1 MVEKYEEMTIN
12 ERRKYIWKM
21 WSRYKHCGKTE
32 KGKLLQEMEAVTGM
46 HRKSLI
52 RILNG
57 RLSRKKRQKQRGK
70 EYGVEVEDAIR
81 KIARSLD
88 YPCAERLRPN
98 LVWMAEHLGKH
109 GELQVTEETKA
120 ALDKIS
126 VSTIKRLLKRIGR
139 SEPKIAYR
147 KPAAKTRNHLRKKYP
162 MKRIPWDTEEPGH
175 FEMDLVSHGGE
186 SGSGEFIHTLQMV
199 DVATGWSELAA
210 VFGKS
215 YKVMED
221 GFKTILNRLP
231 IEINELHPD
240 NGSEFFN
247 SHILRFWREKVEGL
261 EYSRSRPYHKN
272 DNRYV
277 EENNHSGV
285 RAYVGH
291 GRFDTL
297 QHLTIMRELYHCL
310 WLYHNF
316 FQPVMHTKEKV
327 YFDEFHYRRIFDQAR
342 PPFDRLVEAGVLSP
356 KLQNKLEVLRQ
367 KTNPLEL
374 RAKIDELVT
383 ILIGLPV
390 NNNKEIINI
399 THTLRKE
406 ASPSVT
412 LSFEPINAFG

>member
-1 MVEKYEEMTIN
+1 MTIN

-21 WSRYKHCGKTE
+21 WSRYKNCGKLE
-32 KGKLLQEMEAVTGM
+32 KGKLLQEMEAITGM

-88 YPCAERLRPN
+88 YPCAERLSPN

-109 GELQVTEETKA
+109 GELQVTEKTIVS
-120 ALDKIS
+120 LDKIS
-126 VSTIKRLLKRIGR
+126 VSTLKRVLKRIGR
-139 SEPKIAYR
+139 SEPRIAYR
-147 KPAAKTRNHLRKKYP
+147 KPVPKPRNHLRKKYP
-162 MKRIPWDTEEPGH
+162 MKRIPWNIEEPGH
-175 FEMDLVSHGGE
+175 FEMDLVDHGGE
-186 SGSGEFIHTLQMV
+186 SGAGEFIHTIQMV
-199 DVATGWSELAA
+199 DVATGWSEMAA

-221 GFKTILNRLP
+221 GFETILKRLP
-231 IEINELHPD
+231 IKILELHPD

-247 SHILRFWREKVEGL
+247 RHILRFWGEKVQGL
-261 EYSRSRPYHKN
+261 EYTRSRPYQKN
-272 DNRYV
+272 DNRFV
-277 EENNHSGV
+277 EENNLSGV

-297 QHLTIMRELYHCL
+297 QHLAIMRELYDLL
-310 WLYHNF
+310 WVYHNF
-316 FQPVMHTKEKV
+316 FQPVMRTKEKV
-327 YFDEFHYRRIFDQAR
+327 YMDEFHYRRVFDQAR
-342 PPFDRLVEAGVLSP
+342 TPFDRLVKTGRLSP
-356 KLQNKLEVLRQ
+356 KTQNKLEVLRQ

-374 RAKIDELVT
+374 RTKIDELIT
-383 ILIGLPV
+383 ILIGLPE

-399 THTLRKE
+399 AHTLRKE
-406 ASPSVT
+406 ISPSVT
-412 LSFEPINAFG
+412 LSFGPINAFR